1 MTFKPLTI
9 IGLFFFLLGLQPL
22 SAQINT
28 LERPGTVNSD
38 LQLTKT
44 ADKSVARVGSIVNFT
59 IKVKNL
65 GPSTSEGSVIFD
77 LLPNGF
83 TFISSSLP
91 AEYNSITGEWE
102 VDELRVGA
110 EAILVITATVNPILP
125 TSIYTNVSLIFDVK
139 NTDPN
144 PANNR
149 SEFTV
154 LPYDFTGEFTGEFI
168 GTGGAICANSKA
180 TVRATSTNIIE
191 PIYKWYADA
200 QLANLVH
207 IGANYN
213 TPALVFNTTYYLVVT
228 GTNIPAPTAADAKQ
242 VTVKV
247 IEVPALPVT
256 IVSQPTCE
264 ISTGSIIVSSPL
276 APGYLYS
283 LDGATYFNN
292 SGVFTGIAPGTYAVS
307 VKNANGCIG
316 ANSIVVVNPKPA
328 GPSAPS
334 LDILQPTCDLGT
346 GTITVSSPKNPG
358 NTYSINGIDYT
369 NTSGVFTQVV
379 AGTYK
384 VTVKNS
390 SGCISTE
397 TIAVV
402 NQHPLT
408 PQMPVVAST
417 NPLCPSKTGTIT
429 VTSPVGNGLTYS
441 IDGGSYLN
449 NGGVFTSVLPG
460 TYNVSVKNASGCI
473 SPSVVITIKDPVVDE
488 PKLTISTSGST
499 SICQGSSVV
508 LTSSESISYQW
519 YKYGVAIA
527 GANAK
532 TFTASTEGIYSVSR
546 VSNIPGCSG
555 IQSDGIEVK
564 VTVVPVAPVVVVAQ
578 PSCEIST
585 GTITVTSPKALG
597 NTYSINDVDYI
608 NTTGVF
614 TQVAA
619 GTYNVTVK
627 NAGGCI
633 SSGTSAVVN
642 VNPLTPQTP
651 VVASTNPL
659 CPTKTGTITVTS
671 PVGNGLTYSIDGGS
685 YLNNGGVFTSVLPGT
700 YNVSVKN
707 ASGCISPSVVITIK
721 DPVVDEPK
729 LTISTSGSTSICQ
742 GSSVVL
748 TSSESISYQWYKYG
762 VAIAGANAKTFTA
775 STEGVYTVSRFNNN
789 GCIAIQSDGV
799 EVKVVA
805 NPFAPLVSADK
816 MLFCN
821 GDSVVINGT
830 AAFGLQWFKDA
841 IAITGATSNR
851 LVIKQGGTY
860 AALAINDNGCRSSFS
875 EALAIKMVELP
886 ATPLLTIQGTSKFCK
901 DEFRLLQVTIPAGLT
916 INWYRNGN
924 LINAYVKDTLR
935 VNDAS
940 EYTVKFI
947 NSNGCFSLVSN
958 KIITEIGCNTTGIFI
973 ADVFSP
979 NGDGINEFIK
989 PVCVGISKFKFF
1001 KVYNRWGNILFE
1013 TTDASKGWDGKF
1025 RDQVQPAD
1033 SYIWLVEGIDTN
1045 GKEIRKTG
1053 VLNLIK

>member
-1 MTFKPLTI
+1 MVEKVIKIFSKVLIKFIIRPVKRKLKFRKMTFKPLTI

-441 IDGGSYLN
+441 IDG
-449 NGGVFTSVLPG
+449 
-460 TYNVSVKNASGCI
+460 AS
-473 SPSVVITIKDPVVDE
+473 
-488 PKLTISTSGST
+488 
-499 SICQGSSVV
+499 
-508 LTSSESISYQW
+508 
-519 YKYGVAIA
+519 
-527 GANAK
+527 
-532 TFTASTEGIYSVSR
+532 FF
-546 VSNIPGCSG
+546 
-555 IQSDGIEVK
+555 
-564 VTVVPVAPVVVVAQ
+564 
-578 PSCEIST
+578 
-585 GTITVTSPKALG
+585 
-597 NTYSINDVDYI
+597 
-608 NTTGVF
+608 NTT
-614 TQVAA
+614 
-619 GTYNVTVK
+619 
-627 NAGGCI
+627 
-633 SSGTSAVVN
+633 
-642 VNPLTPQTP
+642 
-651 VVASTNPL
+651 
-659 CPTKTGTITVTS
+659 
-671 PVGNGLTYSIDGGS
+671 
-685 YLNNGGVFTSVLPGT
+685 GVFTSVLPGT

>member
-408 PQMPVVAST
+408 PQ
-417 NPLCPSKTGTIT
+417 
-429 VTSPVGNGLTYS
+429 
-441 IDGGSYLN
+441 
-449 NGGVFTSVLPG
+449 
-460 TYNVSVKNASGCI
+460 
-473 SPSVVITIKDPVVDE
+473 
-488 PKLTISTSGST
+488 
-499 SICQGSSVV
+499 
-508 LTSSESISYQW
+508 
-519 YKYGVAIA
+519 
-527 GANAK
+527 
-532 TFTASTEGIYSVSR
+532 
-546 VSNIPGCSG
+546 
-555 IQSDGIEVK
+555 
-564 VTVVPVAPVVVVAQ
+564 
-578 PSCEIST
+578 
-585 GTITVTSPKALG
+585 
-597 NTYSINDVDYI
+597 
-608 NTTGVF
+608 
-614 TQVAA
+614 
-619 GTYNVTVK
+619 
-627 NAGGCI
+627 
-633 SSGTSAVVN
+633 
-642 VNPLTPQTP
+642 TP

-671 PVGNGLTYSIDGGS
+671 PVGNGLTYSIDGAS
-685 YLNNGGVFTSVLPGT
+685 FFNTTGVFTSVLPGT

>member
-417 NPLCPSKTGTIT
+417 NPLCP
-429 VTSPVGNGLTYS
+429 
-441 IDGGSYLN
+441 
-449 NGGVFTSVLPG
+449 
-460 TYNVSVKNASGCI
+460 
-473 SPSVVITIKDPVVDE
+473 
-488 PKLTISTSGST
+488 
-499 SICQGSSVV
+499 
-508 LTSSESISYQW
+508 
-519 YKYGVAIA
+519 
-527 GANAK
+527 
-532 TFTASTEGIYSVSR
+532 
-546 VSNIPGCSG
+546 
-555 IQSDGIEVK
+555 
-564 VTVVPVAPVVVVAQ
+564 
-578 PSCEIST
+578 
-585 GTITVTSPKALG
+585 
-597 NTYSINDVDYI
+597 
-608 NTTGVF
+608 
-614 TQVAA
+614 
-619 GTYNVTVK
+619 
-627 NAGGCI
+627 
-633 SSGTSAVVN
+633 
-642 VNPLTPQTP
+642 
-651 VVASTNPL
+651 
-659 CPTKTGTITVTS
+659 TKTGTITVTS

-875 EALAIKMVELP
+875 EALAIRMVELP

-935 VNDAS
+935 INDAS